1 MIFTAVFVAI
11 GKYLIT
17 WKHTC
22 MPLFWSSVVSNVW
35 GGGGRT
41 FEEESKTLC
50 LSLECCFDE
59 FVKSATMSDPQ
70 FT

>member
-1 MIFTAVFVAI
+1 MYATFLEFCCEQCL
-11 GKYLIT
+11 GGG
-17 WKHTC
+17 
-22 MPLFWSSVVSNVW
+22 

-70 FT
+70 FTWLLIV